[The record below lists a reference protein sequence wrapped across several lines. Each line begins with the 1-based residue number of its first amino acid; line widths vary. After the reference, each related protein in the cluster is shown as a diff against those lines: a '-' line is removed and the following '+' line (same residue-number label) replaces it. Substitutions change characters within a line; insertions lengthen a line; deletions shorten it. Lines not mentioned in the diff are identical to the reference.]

1 MTFPTTTPG
10 TLGRVRAWIT
20 KTPPS
25 NKRSMSR
32 RVARGSL
39 LAALPAIAAVALTAV
54 LATAGAQA
62 AAHHGDRSTN
72 DAAAAKDCGDKRAI
86 FVRRPGR
93 WRCQNLYMAR
103 VALDGRFQP
112 GGRKV
117 KTNHLKAGEW
127 VNIRCQIYAFDKNGN
142 RAGLYDKVG
151 DYYVPDKYMRTRFT
165 GRIPS
170 SPVCLRS
177 RPRPH

>member
-1 MTFPTTTPG
+1 MTIPSTKPG
-10 TLGRVRAWIT
+10 ALGCVRAWFAMT
-20 KTPPS
+20 SPTDD
-25 NKRSMSR
+25 RSPTR
-32 RVARGSL
+32 RASL
-39 LAALPAIAAVALTAV
+39 LVALLTTAAVGLTGAV
-54 LATAGAQA
+54 GAATAHA
-62 AAHHGDRSTN
+62 AAPSAPVASAGDC
-72 DAAAAKDCGDKRAI
+72 AEKRAI
-86 FVRRPGR
+86 FVTRPGR

-117 KTNHLKAGEW
+117 KTNYLKAGEW

-142 RAGLYDKVG
+142 RTGLYDKVG

-170 SPVCLRS
+170 SPVCLR
-177 RPRPH
+177 PRQH

>member
-1 MTFPTTTPG
+1 MTIPTTRPSG
-10 TLGRVRAWIT
+10 LSRARASFA
-20 KTPPS
+20 KTSPTDD
-25 NKRSMSR
+25 RSPAR
-32 RVARGSL
+32 RGSL
-39 LAALPAIAAVALTAV
+39 LAALLMTAAVALTSAFG
-54 LATAGAQA
+54 AANAHGAAPSASTASAGNCAY
-62 AAHHGDRSTN
+62 
-72 DAAAAKDCGDKRAI
+72 KKAI
-86 FVRRPGR
+86 FVTRPGR

-142 RAGLYDKVG
+142 RTGLYDKVG

-165 GRIPS
+165 GRIPGS
-170 SPVCLRS
+170 RVCLR
-177 RPRPH
+177 PRQH

>member
-1 MTFPTTTPG
+1 MTMPTTRPSALSRARASFANAFPTNNASP
-10 TLGRVRAWIT
+10 A
-20 KTPPS
+20 P
-25 NKRSMSR
+25 
-32 RVARGSL
+32 RGSL
-39 LAALPAIAAVALTAV
+39 LAALVMTAAVALVNPFGA
-54 LATAGAQA
+54 ANAHGAAPSASMARAG
-62 AAHHGDRSTN
+62 
-72 DAAAAKDCGDKRAI
+72 DCGDKRAI
-86 FVRRPGR
+86 FVTRPGR

-103 VALDGRFQP
+103 APLDGRFQP

-165 GRIPS
+165 GRIPR

-177 RPRPH
+177 HPRSH

>member
-1 MTFPTTTPG
+1 MTMPTTRPSA
-10 TLGRVRAWIT
+10 LSRAPFA
-20 KTPPS
+20 KTSPTDDQSPTG
-25 NKRSMSR
+25 
-32 RVARGSL
+32 RGSL
-39 LAALPAIAAVALTAV
+39 LAALVMTAV
-54 LATAGAQA
+54 VAFVSSFGLANAQGAAPSASTARA
-62 AAHHGDRSTN
+62 A
-72 DAAAAKDCGDKRAI
+72 DCSDKRAI
-86 FVRRPGR
+86 FVTRPGR

-117 KTNHLKAGEW
+117 KTDYLPAGEW

-170 SPVCLRS
+170 SPVCPRS
-177 RPRPH
+177 HPRPH

>member
-1 MTFPTTTPG
+1 MTIPTTRPSV
-10 TLGRVRAWIT
+10 LSRARASFART
-20 KTPPS
+20 SPTDD
-25 NKRSMSR
+25 RSPAR
-32 RVARGSL
+32 RGSL
-39 LAALPAIAAVALTAV
+39 LAALLMTAAVALTSAFG
-54 LATAGAQA
+54 AANAHGAAPSASTASAGNCA
-62 AAHHGDRSTN
+62 
-72 DAAAAKDCGDKRAI
+72 DKKAI
-86 FVRRPGR
+86 FVTRPGR

-117 KTNHLKAGEW
+117 KTNYLKAGEW

-142 RAGLYDKVG
+142 RTGLYDKVG

-170 SPVCLRS
+170 SPVCLR
-177 RPRPH
+177 PRQH

>member
-1 MTFPTTTPG
+1 MPTMTPSALSRARASFAETSPTDDH
-10 TLGRVRAWIT
+10 
-20 KTPPS
+20 PP
-25 NKRSMSR
+25 
-32 RVARGSL
+32 ACRGSL
-39 LAALPAIAAVALTAV
+39 LAALVMIAAVALVSSLGVANAHGAAPSASTAR
-54 LATAGAQA
+54 A
-62 AAHHGDRSTN
+62 A
-72 DAAAAKDCGDKRAI
+72 DCGDKRPI
-86 FVRRPGR
+86 FVTRPGR

-170 SPVCLRS
+170 SPVCS
-177 RPRPH
+177 RPHPH